1 MLSVDVASTN
11 LLDKRNTSYYY
22 LTQGEQMLTNPEKTR
37 ILHFNNYGHVGLTI
51 ASQETPGHN
60 DWFVL
65 GMSLAHKHD
74 NGSRFMGKCFAE
86 ERLMEGLEDPYLETH
101 RRELAAKISNSNPP
115 IRGEKG
121 YYIIF
126 GLENVKRIVSY
137 LRYADKCW
145 SFSKKN
151 STYHRAFFELPKL
164 WERHINGFVSP
175 EKRYGETLFH
185 NILRNFGLQDFF
197 IKK

>member
-1 MLSVDVASTN
+1 
-11 LLDKRNTSYYY
+11 
-22 LTQGEQMLTNPEKTR
+22 MLTNPDKTR

-51 ASQETPGHN
+51 ASQEVPGHPN
-60 DWFVL
+60 WFVL

-86 ERLMEGLEDPYLETH
+86 DRLMEGLEDTDLEKH
-101 RRELAAKISNSNPP
+101 IYEMKQGVIAAGGRHLKP
-115 IRGEKG
+115 IDYAPHGEKG
-121 YYIIF
+121 YYIVF

-164 WERHINGFVSP
+164 WERHI
-175 EKRYGETLFH
+175 RWAR
-185 NILRNFGLQDFF
+185 ILRLHRQASKGVYY
-197 IKK
+197 